1 MLFAEFCIFANMSAE
16 IIRFQ
21 GKSIKRALKYRRI
34 VILSGARQTG
44 KTTLAKQISG
54 KDIDYCT
61 LDDTDMLKIA
71 TEDPKGFLKN
81 SHAKTMVIDEIQKA
95 PKLIPEIKMLA
106 DKSNRNGQFL
116 LTGSANLQT
125 LPGVTESLAG
135 RVKNIRLRP
144 LTMSEISSSKPVFLE
159 KAFNKNFPLK
169 IEGFGKNE
177 IAEIAFRGGY
187 PEAVRLKRNAEQREW
202 HKDYLRTLL
211 EHDLRDIANIRRQ
224 NTLNELLGIL
234 ASWSAKFMDAAAI
247 GSNLSLNKA
256 TLESYI
262 NALVSLYLFEQVPP
276 YLKTDYDR
284 VGRKGKIF
292 ATDTGL
298 MASILGW
305 NKKEVLL
312 NHDRSGKLIET
323 FIFQEIAALADLKSD
338 YSLCQYRDRENREID
353 FIIEREDG
361 ALLGIEAKAGH
372 NVSKEDF
379 KHLEW
384 FEKNIVKGKNDF
396 IGIVLYS
403 GDRTIHFSKNMLAV
417 PTAALWG

>member
-1 MLFAEFCIFANMSAE
+1 MNTE
-16 IIRFQ
+16 ITRFRE
-21 GKSIKRALKYRRI
+21 KSIKQALENRRI

-44 KTTLAKQISG
+44 KTTLARQIAG
-54 KDIDYCT
+54 KSIDYCT

-71 TEDPKGFLKN
+71 LEDPKGFFKN
-81 SHAKTMVIDEIQKA
+81 STAKTMIVDEIQKA
-95 PKLIPEIKMLA
+95 PELIPEIKMLA

-135 RVKNIRLRP
+135 RVKKIRLRP
-144 LTMSEISSSKPVFLE
+144 LTMSEIFSSKPVFLE
-159 KAFNKNFPLK
+159 KAFNGNFPLK

-177 IAEIAFRGGY
+177 ITEIAFRGGY
-187 PEAVRLKRNAEQREW
+187 PEVIRLKKSAEQREW
-202 HKDYLRTLL
+202 HKDYLQTLL

-224 NTLNELLGIL
+224 KALSELLDIL
-234 ASWSAKFMDAAAI
+234 ASWSAKFMDATAI
-247 GSNLSLNKA
+247 GSSLSLNKL

-262 NALVSLYLFEQVPP
+262 NALVSLYLFEQIPP

-284 VGRKGKIF
+284 VGRRAKF
-292 ATDTGL
+292 YATDTGL

-323 FIFQEIAALADLKSD
+323 FVFQEIAALVDLHSE

-353 FIIEREDG
+353 FLVEREDG

-384 FEKNIVKGKNDF
+384 FEKNIVKGENSF
-396 IGIVLYS
+396 VGIVLYS
-403 GDRTIHFSKNMLAV
+403 GDRTIHFSKNMLAA